1 MMNFIYS
8 FFNQPAIIIGLM
20 ALIGLLAQ
28 KASFSKVLT
37 GTTKTIIGFLIMS
50 LGGGIIA
57 GSLETLSPAFENAFN
72 VQGVI
77 PNNEAVIGLAQELLG
92 TEMTIIM
99 GLGFVFNIL
108 LARVTKYKYIFLTGH
123 HVLFMAALIT
133 AVLGTAGFTGWE
145 LILIG
150 SFLLGST
157 MVLSPAIV
165 QPFYRKVTGSND
177 IAMGHYNAVSYSI
190 TALIAKAVG
199 NKENSTEDIEV
210 PDKFGFFRD
219 STITTAIVMVVIYL
233 AVFLAADPALMT
245 ELSGGD
251 NSIMY
256 AIVQGLTFTAGFVIV
271 LQGVRM
277 MLAEIIPAFQGISE
291 RIVPDAIPALDVPA
305 IFPYGKNAVIIGFF
319 ASLAG
324 GFAAFLVLPF
334 TNLPL
339 IIPGLIPIFFVGAG
353 SGVLNNGQGG
363 VRGTIIGGF
372 VNGVSLILLPALM
385 LPLLG
390 DLGFSN
396 TTFGDT
402 DFATVGIILGYLSQL
417 FSKVG
422 IYGIIVVLLG
432 IFGYS
437 AFKPAK
443 TDKETLESENI

>member
-1 MMNFIYS
+1 MLNFIYS

-20 ALIGLLAQ
+20 AFIGLVAQ
-28 KASFSKVLT
+28 KASFSKILT

-77 PNNEAVIGLAQELLG
+77 PNNEAVIGLAQDLLG

-99 GLGFVFNIL
+99 GLGFVFNIV
-108 LARVTKYKYIFLTGH
+108 LARLTKFKYIFLTGH
-123 HVLFMAALIT
+123 HVLFMSALVT

-150 SFLLGST
+150 SFILGST

-165 QPFYRKVTGSND
+165 QPFYRKVTGSDD
-177 IAMGHYNAVSYSI
+177 IAMGHFNAVSYSI
-190 TALIAKAVG
+190 TALIARAVG
-199 NKENSTEDIEV
+199 NEENSTEDIDV

-219 STITTAIVMVVIYL
+219 STITTAIVMVIIYL
-233 AVFLAADPALMT
+233 VVFIAADTSLMT
-245 ELSGGD
+245 ELAGGD
-251 NSIMY
+251 NYIMFG
-256 AIVQGLTFTAGFVIV
+256 IVEGLTFTAGFVIV

-291 RIVPDAIPALDVPA
+291 RIVPDATPALDVPA
-305 IFPYGKNAVIIGFF
+305 IFPFGQNAVIIGFF
-319 ASLAG
+319 AALAG
-324 GFAAFLVLPF
+324 GFVTFLILPF

-339 IIPGLIPIFFVGAG
+339 IIPGLIPLFFVGAG
-353 SGVLNNGQGG
+353 SGVLNNAQGG
-363 VRGTIIGGF
+363 VRGTLIGGF
-372 VNGVSLILLPALM
+372 INGVSLILLPALM

-390 DLGFSN
+390 ELGFSN

-402 DFATVGIILGYLSQL
+402 DFATVGIILGYVSQL
-417 FSKVG
+417 FSKAG
-422 IYGIIVVLLG
+422 IYGVVGILLV
-432 IFGYS
+432 IFVVS
-437 AFKPAK
+437 AFRPAK
-443 TDKETLESENI
+443 ESVTTE

>member
-8 FFNQPAIIIGLM
+8 FFNQPAIIIGLI
-20 ALIGLLAQ
+20 ALIGLIAQ
-28 KASFSKVLT
+28 KASFSKILT

-77 PNNEAVIGLAQELLG
+77 PNNEAVIGLAQDLLG

-99 GLGFVFNIL
+99 GLGFVFNII
-108 LARVTKYKYIFLTGH
+108 LARFTKYKYIFLTGH
-123 HVLFMAALIT
+123 HVLFMAALVT
-133 AVLGTAGFTGWE
+133 AVLGTAGFKGIE

-150 SFLLGST
+150 SFLLGSA

-165 QPFYRKVTGSND
+165 QPFYRKVTGSDD
-177 IAMGHYNAVSYSI
+177 IAMGHFNAVSYSL
-190 TALIAKAVG
+190 TALIARYVG
-199 NKENSTEDIEV
+199 DEEKSTEDINV

-233 AVFLAADPALMT
+233 VVFLAADSTLVT
-245 ELSGGD
+245 ELAGGD
-251 NSIMY
+251 NYIMY

-291 RIVPDAIPALDVPA
+291 RIVPDATPALDVPA
-305 IFPYGKNAVIIGFF
+305 IFPYGQNAVIIGFF
-319 ASLAG
+319 AALVG

-339 IIPGLIPIFFVGAG
+339 IIPGLIPLFFVGAG

-363 VRGTIIGGF
+363 LRGTIIGGF

-390 DLGFSN
+390 DLGFAN

-417 FSKVG
+417 FGKVG
-422 IYGIIVVLLG
+422 IYGLVILLLAL
-432 IFGYS
+432 FGYS
-437 AFKPAK
+437 ASKPAK
-443 TDKETLESENI
+443 VSN

>member
-1 MMNFIYS
+1 MLNFIYS

-20 ALIGLLAQ
+20 ALIGLIAQ
-28 KASFSKVLT
+28 KATFSKILT

-50 LGGGIIA
+50 LGGGIIS

-77 PNNEAVIGLAQELLG
+77 PNNEAVIGVAQNLLG

-108 LARVTKYKYIFLTGH
+108 IARVTKYKYIFLTGH
-123 HVLFMAALIT
+123 HVLFMSALIT
-133 AVLGTAGFTGWE
+133 AVLGTAGFSGLE

-165 QPFYRKVTGSND
+165 QPFYRKVTGSDD
-177 IAMGHYNAVSYSI
+177 IAMGHYNAISYSL
-190 TALIAKAVG
+190 TALIAKWVG
-199 NKENSTEDIEV
+199 NKENSTEDIDV

-219 STITTAIVMVVIYL
+219 STITTAIVMVAIYL
-233 AVFLAADPALMT
+233 VVFLAADATLMS
-245 ELSGGD
+245 ELASGD
-251 NSIMY
+251 NIVMY

-291 RIVPDAIPALDVPA
+291 RIVPDATPALDVPA
-305 IFPYGKNAVIIGFF
+305 IFPYGQNAVIIGFF
-319 ASLAG
+319 AALAG
-324 GFAAFLVLPF
+324 GFVTFLLLPM

-339 IIPGLIPIFFVGAG
+339 IIPGLIPLFFVGAG
-353 SGVLNNGQGG
+353 SGVLNNAQGG
-363 VRGTIIGGF
+363 LRGTIIGGF
-372 VNGVSLILLPALM
+372 IQGVSLILLPAFM

-390 DLGFSN
+390 ELGFSN

-402 DFATVGIILGYLSQL
+402 DFATVGIILGYVSQL

-422 IYGIIVVLLG
+422 IYGLVAILLV
-432 IFGYS
+432 IFGIS

-443 TDKETLESENI
+443 EAQVTE